1 VSNIVGEHAYQKH
14 VIEEQEYPG
23 IDSKEEFKTMIED
36 VIHNPDDIDFDMTPY
51 NFGIAFW
58 SDAYGERGTIVIW
71 RPGVDGGTAF
81 SPDQGRA
88 FFDNGI
94 WKTNYSPQ

>member
-1 VSNIVGEHAYQKH
+1 VV
-14 VIEEQEYPG
+14 EEQEYPD
-23 IDSKEEFKTMIED
+23 IQSKEEFETMIED
-36 VIHNPDDIDFDMTPY
+36 VIRNPDDLDFDMAPY

-58 SDAYGERGTIVIW
+58 SDRYGVVGPGTIVIW
-71 RPGVDGGTAF
+71 RPGVDAGTAF
-81 SPDQGRA
+81 SPDDGRD